1 MMQSVDPCCDAAED
15 QLGQQVEHPLEDMV
29 EEPVEDPAED
39 PVEDPVEEGVT
50 LWTYVAPVIQYAVGA
65 FYHVLPTI
73 QRVSNNITRSPP
85 VCVATT
91 AAACGVF
98 QAILLLRL
106 VDCWFD
112 DTVVGREWTWCFLP
126 IDSICGIIVML
137 DGQTGCIS
145 GIAYAFWFCRL
156 LVACIDDMRS
166 CGLAE
171 VAWICGV
178 AGIST
183 SLRYALPPDGTS
195 HVPMGMLMLAY

>member
-1 MMQSVDPCCDAAED
+1 MMQPVDTCCNAAED
-15 QLGQQVEHPLEDMV
+15 QLMQPVEDPLEDMV
-29 EEPVEDPAED
+29 EEPVDVPVDDPI
-39 PVEDPVEEGVT
+39 EEGAR
-50 LWTYVAPVIQYAVGA
+50 LWTYVAPVIQYGVGA
-65 FYHVLPTI
+65 FYHVLPAI
-73 QRVSNNITRSPP
+73 QRVTDNITRSPP
-85 VCVATT
+85 VWVATT

-98 QAILLLRL
+98 QAILLLKL

-112 DTVVGREWTWCFLP
+112 DNVAGREWTWCLLP

-137 DGQTGCIS
+137 DRQTGCMS

-156 LVACIDDMRS
+156 LVACIDDLRS

-178 AGIST
+178 AAIST
-183 SLRYALPPDGTS
+183 ALRYALPPDGTS